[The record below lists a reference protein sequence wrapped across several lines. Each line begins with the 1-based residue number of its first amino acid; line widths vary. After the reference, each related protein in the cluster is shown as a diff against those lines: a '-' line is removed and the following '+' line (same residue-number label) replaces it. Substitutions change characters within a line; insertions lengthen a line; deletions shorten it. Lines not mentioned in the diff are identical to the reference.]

1 MTSSVFVLSIDTEEE
16 LVSLSLLP
24 KDTGKSDVLPESLG
38 LPRRLIGEEDKK
50 CDAQKNN
57 KRKLSESEQ
66 VTRSL
71 TDLHA
76 GSVFKHGRQIYILF
90 HFPMRLNVLL
100 DCFQVSKKK
109 KKKKSK
115 ADGNDSGVEVYFR
128 EDEVDDDRK
137 PQFGSVKVGF
147 SPHPATNFLIQN
159 RKINKMNFSQQEAH
173 SSAGP
178 SRLQVAAG
186 FSWDVGLNSLKP
198 VSAVQ
203 ESESS
208 DEEEYDKSDKVKR
221 IETSC

>member
-1 MTSSVFVLSIDTEEE
+1 
-16 LVSLSLLP
+16 
-24 KDTGKSDVLPESLG
+24 
-38 LPRRLIGEEDKK
+38 
-50 CDAQKNN
+50 
-57 KRKLSESEQ
+57 
-66 VTRSL
+66 
-71 TDLHA
+71 
-76 GSVFKHGRQIYILF
+76 
-90 HFPMRLNVLL
+90 MRLNVLF

-137 PQFGSVKVGF
+137 PQFASVKVGF

-159 RKINKMNFSQQEAH
+159 PENKINFSQQEAH

-186 FSWDVGLNSLKP
+186 FSWDVGLNSLKTVP
-198 VSAVQ
+198 AVQ

-208 DEEEYDKSDKVKR
+208 DEEEYDKSNKVKR